1 MQDNSKTLKEWLSQL
16 EEPYRTKALNHCEAF
31 GRLNDTAKSID
42 MAVVFAFVWGD
53 TPETFKYW
61 YNLFYRLRKETPK

>member
-31 GRLNDTAKSID
+31 GRLHDTARSID
-42 MAVVFAFVWGD
+42 MAVAFAFVWNK

-61 YNLFYRLRKETPK
+61 HNLFYRLRKETPK